1 MGNSQFMEFG
11 ILSSFLSFLPF
22 LLAAGEP
29 AAMTEELPL
38 VSSVVTG
45 GKGTSLMSLVSPH
58 NLHFLWLK
66 FHTRG
71 ADRGAAAGVVGR
83 GGRGGRLLLRLL
95 RGRRG
100 GVMAVRDLG
109 HGFQHCK
116 KAERKSIKNFV
127 CRAENLMTRHARA
140 RSSSMAR
147 IDSAGLL
154 PKS

>member
-1 MGNSQFMEFG
+1 MEFG

-71 ADRGAAAGVVGR
+71 ADRGAAAAGVVGR

-100 GVMAVRDLG
+100 LRAGSCPAVPIPG
-109 HGFQHCK
+109 S
-116 KAERKSIKNFV
+116 AERRPGHSQMH
-127 CRAENLMTRHARA
+127 R
-140 RSSSMAR
+140 
-147 IDSAGLL
+147 
-154 PKS
+154 